1 MGYGRWGGLAGVKI
15 RYLLQF
21 VCFLAL
27 SLVLACGG
35 VGGTSTSVGNPGA
48 DDPGGEGGGPTEL
61 ESLFGEGPVDLPV
74 TIAKLEAPDATK
86 ISYSVTA
93 GTVTITGEAGAMPDV
108 AGCEFV
114 YIFNSST
121 LTVVTA
127 TVNPDLGFAATDI
140 AGSEGQSIAVA
151 CFDGDSTI
159 GLPII
164 INIEGS
170 NGEDSYIW
178 LTNSNVLH
186 STATT
191 ASNGRVYMVTDVL
204 DSDAATDLSLI
215 KAASDTSSTVYTLD
229 VGGTYDKLVEHSAA
243 IHEIFA
249 TDEAT
254 IVRSSNTYYIVEDGA
269 LTELMVVDAAETIQ
283 QAAINPSGGSYFAVL
298 TDAGFYVVDISSVTN
313 SSLVKAGASSSG
325 FTLYTVVTFAANE
338 SIGSFD
344 WFSSGGMDVVFVTEQ
359 TEDEPLITDYSV
371 IATDAGSWENSWANK
386 SLTNNVDDGKVAAE
400 TATNESSVITLEK
413 IALTVGDKSAT
424 GQWDNYKP
432 QTLNAF
438 NSANPDPAV
447 GLTVSTVNVF
457 AISGSVAG
465 GRYMLNAAITQ
476 QEGTGGR
483 TITAVTTTRTIYD
496 VELHP
501 NGKMVVMC
509 IEDENELGQLF
520 VYSQLSEGTFLQL
533 TGNTENTS
541 NVEHCNEDKNWKIDQ
556 ETGNI
561 TYLNAFDT
569 SSAADINAT
578 QVNFI
583 DPTKHPGILELLGE

>member
-1 MGYGRWGGLAGVKI
+1 MKI
-15 RYLLQF
+15 RHLLKF

-27 SLVLACGG
+27 TLVLACGG

-48 DDPGGEGGGPTEL
+48 DDPGSEGGGPTEL

-86 ISYSVTA
+86 ISYSVRA
-93 GTVTITGEAGAMPDV
+93 GTVTITGEAGAMTDDPRC
-108 AGCEFV
+108 GFV
-114 YIFNSST
+114 YIFNAST
-121 LTVVTA
+121 LTVVIV
-127 TVNPDLGFAATDI
+127 TVNPDLGFTATDI

-159 GLPII
+159 GLPYIV
-164 INIEGS
+164 NIEGS

-204 DSDAATDLSLI
+204 SSEESTDSSLI
-215 KAASDTSSTVYTLD
+215 KAAEDTSSTVYTLD

-283 QAAINPSGGSYFAVL
+283 QAAISPYGGYYFAVV
-298 TDAGFYVVDISSVTN
+298 TDAAFYVVDIRSVTAK
-313 SSLVKAGASSSG
+313 LAATSSG

-338 SIGSFD
+338 SFGSFD
-344 WFSSGGMDVVFVTEQ
+344 WYSSGGMDVIFVTEQ
-359 TEDEPLITDYSV
+359 TDDEPLIVTLGVYDYDDSWTD
-371 IATDAGSWENSWANK
+371 SWANK
-386 SLTNNVDDGKVAAE
+386 NLINDVTDGKVAME
-400 TATNESSVITLEK
+400 TAINESSVIILEK
-413 IALTVGDKSAT
+413 IALTVGNKSST
-424 GQWDNYKP
+424 GKWDVYEP
-432 QTLNAF
+432 QTLNEF
-438 NSANPDPAV
+438 DSANPDPAV
-447 GLTVSTVNVF
+447 GLTVRTVDVF
-457 AISGSVAG
+457 TITGSVADG
-465 GRYMLNAAITQ
+465 GIYMLNAEITQ
-476 QEGTGGR
+476 QDGMGGR
-483 TITAVTTTRTIYD
+483 TLTSITTTRTIYD

-501 NGKMVVMC
+501 NGKMAVMC
-509 IEDENELGQLF
+509 AEDANELGQLF
-520 VYSQLSEGTFLQL
+520 VYSQLSTGTFLQL
-533 TGNTENTS
+533 TGTTENTS